1 MQHPSP
7 LLEGE
12 QVLSL
17 KETMSRTRDVDQDR
31 VDLLLGP
38 LVSQVLM
45 S

>member
-7 LLEGE
+7 LLDGE
-12 QVLSL
+12 RVLSL

>member
-12 QVLSL
+12 QVLTL
-17 KETMSRTRDVDQDR
+17 KETMRRTRDLDQDR